1 MGLNAM
7 PKTDRE
13 AAAAVAQRLRN
24 HYPGLS
30 QKQARE
36 IVNKQL
42 QKADNKKGG

>member
-13 AAAAVAQRLRN
+13 AAAAVAKRLRDN
-24 HYPGLS
+24 YPGLS

-42 QKADNKKGG
+42 EKADNKRG